1 MMDFVNCNN
10 CGSKNFRLLTRTRN
24 VGTSGKRTLNIVVC
38 RACGLCYL
46 NPQPTQEMYAEYYRT
61 YGRKSRSRES
71 LIKEK
76 QHQKEYI
83 DLFSTHLNKS
93 SKILDVG
100 CGKAIL
106 INFLKEKG
114 YKNLFG
120 IELSLDEIRF
130 AKETFGLDI
139 EYSAIEDYKEKDFD
153 LAILVALVEHYKD
166 PRASLVAVREVLK
179 DGGLIFI
186 STPNV
191 KEMILRKGIS
201 GYFKFVHTYYFSM
214 SILKS
219 IVQQAGFEILEEK
232 ITVPECSRS
241 FLFPRHYADS
251 NLLLLARK
259 VDRPGPLL
267 KDDFR
272 EILKIFKRVKRRDFP
287 AAVVFHLDQVK
298 GLGFLF
304 RIIRRFKLGC
314 GKIGKIKVAN

>member
-1 MMDFVNCNN
+1 M
-10 CGSKNFRLLTRTRN
+10 
-24 VGTSGKRTLNIVVC
+24 GTSGKKTLDIVTCKV
-38 RACGLCYL
+38 CGLCYL

-61 YGRKSRSRES
+61 YGRKSRSVGA

-83 DLFSTHLNKS
+83 DLFSTYLNKS

-106 INFLKEKG
+106 LSFLKERG
-114 YKNLFG
+114 YENLFG
-120 IELSLDEIRF
+120 IELSRDEIQF
-130 AKETFGLDI
+130 AKEVFGLDLDI
-139 EYSAIEDYKEKDFD
+139 EYSAIEDYKKTGFD
-153 LAILVALVEHYKD
+153 LVILVAMIEHYKD
-166 PRASLVAVREVLK
+166 PRASLLAVREVLK

-191 KEMILRKGIS
+191 KEMILRKGVS

-214 SILKS
+214 LTLKS

-232 ITVPECSRS
+232 ITVPERSRS

-259 VDRPGPLL
+259 VDRPGPPLIL
-267 KDDFR
+267 KDGYR
-272 EILKIFKRVKRRDFP
+272 EILNIFKRSKRRDFLA
-287 AAVVFHLDQVK
+287 AAVFRLDQVR
-298 GLGFLF
+298 GFGFLF
-304 RIIRRFKLGC
+304 RIIRGFKLER
-314 GKIGKIKVAN
+314 GKIGKTGAAS